1 MLKLKNLPVKDNP
14 SHSVLIHGGDA
25 GLCKTV
31 SDKVLSGYGLYIQP
45 INCATVPKTG
55 ILRERRGSGEG
66 FRPPQHRRSF
76 VVWVAVKTGW
86 HLTEGA
92 VGEGFKWA
100 LFVLLAAGTVFVGP
114 FGIAVPFQRR
124 LKEKTGEVGEGERE
138 VELARLL
145 EILEADIPL
154 QVSHVMS
161 QRPDNLPR
169 S

>member
-1 MLKLKNLPVKDNP
+1 VCSSMGGMPVSARLSLTRCSAATDCTSSP
-14 SHSVLIHGGDA
+14 STA
-25 GLCKTV
+25 P
-31 SDKVLSGYGLYIQP
+31 LSPRLHHEWFCLQEDHVHCHLFHP
-45 INCATVPKTG
+45 
-55 ILRERRGSGEG
+55 
-66 FRPPQHRRSF
+66 